1 MISWT
6 FIFIQPPCVPVG
18 CRQLSQSS
26 IYRTPARLAEAR
38 VAENLTRF
46 DTKLLIV

>member
-1 MISWT
+1 MHA
-6 FIFIQPPCVPVG
+6 
-18 CRQLSQSS
+18 CRKLT